1 VYGDRRYSEV
11 KSTAGQGAP
20 GLASASP
27 APLAVTWLGHAT
39 ALLEL
44 DGVRIMTDPVLGDR
58 IGPLVRFAPSVSP
71 DLGGPI
77 DAILLSHMHA
87 DHADI
92 RSLRMVGEHARI
104 IAPAGAGGWLR
115 RRGLGD
121 VDELTAGQETSIR
134 GVRVSATPAC
144 HQARRWPFGV
154 RADPIGF
161 IARGSQSCYFAGDTD
176 LFAEMSLMAGSID
189 LALLPIAGWGRKV
202 GPGHLDAER
211 SATALVRIAPR
222 VAVPIH
228 WGTLALGSAARHPA
242 DPGRP
247 ARRFAEL
254 AARMAPAVEV
264 RVLMPGERTEVR
276 YSRSAEL
283 PSGNPVSGEIGS

>member
-1 VYGDRRYSEV
+1 VHGDTQSSELG
-11 KSTAGQGAP
+11 STAGQGASGP
-20 GLASASP
+20 ASASP
-27 APLAVTWLGHAT
+27 APLVVTWLGHAT

-44 DGVRIMTDPVLGDR
+44 DGVRIMTDPVLRDR
-58 IGPLVRFAPSVSP
+58 IGPLVRFAPSVGP
-71 DLGGPI
+71 ELGAPI
-77 DAILLSHMHA
+77 DAVLLSHMHA
-87 DHADI
+87 DHADV

-104 IAPAGAGGWLR
+104 IAPAGAAGWLR
-115 RRGLGD
+115 RRGLRD
-121 VDELTAGQETSIR
+121 VDELTPGQETSIG
-134 GVRVSATPAC
+134 GVRVSATPAS

-154 RADPIGF
+154 QADPVGF
-161 IARGSQSCYFAGDTD
+161 IARGSQACYFAGDTD

-228 WGTLALGSAARHPA
+228 WGTLALGSPARRPA

-254 AARMAPAVEV
+254 AARMAPSVDV
-264 RVLMPGERTEVR
+264 RVLMPGERTEVHS
-276 YSRSAEL
+276 SRAAEPRSGSAM
-283 PSGNPVSGEIGS
+283 SREIRS